1 MGEQT
6 MQSFT
11 GHSKEFGILKALRIQ
26 SGVYRKYNLIA
37 IWDGSLVSTQ
47 RLDYRGC
54 VPRGETW
61 EVDMGAQEGCYYACL
76 GVMVPR
82 TRVQRGGG
90 GCWGGGYDRVRKEGL
105 RMSLRDLIFKSW

>member
-1 MGEQT
+1 
-6 MQSFT
+6 
-11 GHSKEFGILKALRIQ
+11 
-26 SGVYRKYNLIA
+26 
-37 IWDGSLVSTQ
+37 
-47 RLDYRGC
+47 
-54 VPRGETW
+54 
-61 EVDMGAQEGCYYACL
+61 MGAQEGCYYACL